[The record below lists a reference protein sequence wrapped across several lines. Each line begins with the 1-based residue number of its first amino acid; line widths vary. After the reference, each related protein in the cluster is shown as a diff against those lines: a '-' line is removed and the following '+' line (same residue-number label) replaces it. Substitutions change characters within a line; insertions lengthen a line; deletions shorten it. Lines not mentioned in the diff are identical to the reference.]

1 MNIQEII
8 NKSEKEFDEKFKIG
22 VEYKPNKEG
31 GLTGNQFAFMKVN
44 DSWIEVD
51 NVDIQNW
58 HSNQLKKV
66 LMEVLEKIDKKLYDR
81 FNLYLWEVLRDEE
94 LVKDIKRKY
103 DEEVKRLKE
112 LRKYETNNQFRPME

>member
-31 GLTGNQFAFMKVN
+31 GLTGNQFASMKVN

-51 NVDIQNW
+51 NVDIQN
-58 HSNQLKKV
+58 
-66 LMEVLEKIDKKLYDR
+66 
-81 FNLYLWEVLRDEE
+81 
-94 LVKDIKRKY
+94 
-103 DEEVKRLKE
+103 
-112 LRKYETNNQFRPME
+112 